1 MVDAHEVLFEG
12 GLAICSLLL
21 FKCRQVCSTPIRYYL
36 ALLAVLIV
44 TAVLLLIFPSLRKY
58 RRRRNILIYIAIVVV
73 LFSLVAQIDNVSR
86 RAIVDFSVGGSANF
100 YGGETNQLA
109 VFAGNHGNRAVSFK
123 LIISSVNVSFQIQP
137 QQDCIQINNR
147 TCKVPFSLQ
156 ESSLLGSSE
165 NKPLF
170 FTIDENVSGFSFSVS
185 LEAQPSGSVS
195 VASGITYITYT
206 WNGIA
211 NCYVPGPF

>member
-1 MVDAHEVLFEG
+1 MLPVALQMPSSLFY
-12 GLAICSLLL
+12 SY
-21 FKCRQVCSTPIRYYL
+21 PYYL

-44 TAVLLLIFPSLRKY
+44 TAVFLVIFPSLRKY
-58 RRRRNILIYIAIVVV
+58 RRRRNILIYVAIVVV

-86 RAIVDFSVGGSANF
+86 RAIVDFSVGGPAKF
-100 YGGETNQLA
+100 YRGEPNQLA
-109 VFAGNHGNRAVSFK
+109 VSAGNHGNRAVSFR
-123 LIISSVNVSFQIQP
+123 LVISSVNASFQIQP
-137 QQDCIQINNR
+137 QQDYVQINNR
-147 TCKVPFSLQ
+147 TSKVPFSLQ
-156 ESSLLGSSE
+156 ESSLFGSSE

-206 WNGIA
+206 WNGTQIA
-211 NCYVPGPF
+211 IFLAPLVGLLFSFTL